1 MFGVFISR
9 SLPERL
15 QSVLKLFWRLR
26 CTFPRNQSSSLPLSE
41 DLKEKFNL
49 GSVLQSSPVD
59 ESFSWSNR
67 TLIATLSSSSVHM
80 TIQIVCEQL
89 DSVFFFHYSHWMSNF
104 QPSSSASDGDM
115 WLYALHDK
123 YFPASARLKVI
134 DNVLVV
140 WLPSLDV
147 CNETKLNSFFL
158 LLCSPFNFN
167 FSSDRSV
174 KKKDFSFARMTGLWR
189 WLTANYMLWSIPS
202 NNKSNF
208 LLDMLLRRE
217 WVRAQIHYFCSVS
230 IALPFVKWVFLFI
243 LSTCEHAGKTGQ
255 SIFLRSKSIF
265 A

>member
-1 MFGVFISR
+1 MFEIFISR
-9 SLPERL
+9 SFPERL
-15 QSVLKLFWRLR
+15 QSVFKLFWRLR

-67 TLIATLSSSSVHM
+67 TLIATLSSCSVHM
-80 TIQIVCEQL
+80 TIQIVCELL

-147 CNETKLNSFFL
+147 CNETKLNSFFYCCVRHSISISL
-158 LLCSPFNFN
+158 RIARWKKRFF
-167 FSSDRSV
+167 FRSH
-174 KKKDFSFARMTGLWR
+174 DG
-189 WLTANYMLWSIPS
+189 
-202 NNKSNF
+202 
-208 LLDMLLRRE
+208 
-217 WVRAQIHYFCSVS
+217 
-230 IALPFVKWVFLFI
+230 ALALADGKL
-243 LSTCEHAGKTGQ
+243 HAMKYT
-255 SIFLRSKSIF
+255 IK
-265 A
+265 